1 MHTVVPVDLSQY
13 TLAQLLDIQARLP
26 RELDKRRASELT
38 AARREVE
45 EIARGLGMSLEEL
58 LAAPISGKVGTRP
71 PMYRH
76 PDDHTITWSGSG
88 RTPRWFNTLIEGGM
102 TAEQLLIDRNAKG

>member
-1 MHTVVPVDLSQY
+1 MHTVVPVDLSPY

-26 RELDKRRASELT
+26 KELDKRRAQELT

-45 EIARGLGMSLEEL
+45 EIARGLGMSVEEL

-76 PDDHTITWSGSG
+76 PDDNTITWSGSG
-88 RTPRWFNTLIEGGM
+88 RTPRWFKALIDSGM
-102 TAEQLLIDRNAKG
+102 SAEQLLIDQGAKG